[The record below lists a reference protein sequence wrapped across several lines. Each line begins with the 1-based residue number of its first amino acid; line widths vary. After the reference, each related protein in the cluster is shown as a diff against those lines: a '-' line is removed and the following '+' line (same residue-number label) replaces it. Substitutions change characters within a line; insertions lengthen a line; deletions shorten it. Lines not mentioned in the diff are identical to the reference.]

1 MQYLAWIAF
10 TAMSVVALWYK
21 VRAERAEEW
30 VYFIQS
36 EIERLIEEDQESEA

>member
-1 MQYLAWIAF
+1 MEYIPWLSFIL
-10 TAMSVVALWYK
+10 MSIVALWYK

-36 EIERLIEEDQESEA
+36 EIERLIEEDEQSEA